1 MKFSWVLALV
11 GECPKMRKRKYT
23 ALEPSA
29 SPCADASMPD
39 PIIHNIVSTAQIEG
53 SVMPL
58 DLTRISLLLPGS
70 SYDKRR
76 FAAMTLRLANP
87 ACTVLLFSSG
97 KMVITGGRNLY
108 DCMLSALTVTN
119 LLRKILSGV
128 HFQLKSCDIQNIVAH
143 CEIPLGAGSLDLN
156 LMYERLNLFSTY
168 QKNMFPGLI
177 YRPPASP
184 IVLLCF
190 DSGKIVITGG
200 KTVPDIFKGWA
211 ILWPTVKQ
219 FISGG

>member
-1 MKFSWVLALV
+1 
-11 GECPKMRKRKYT
+11 MRKRKYT
-23 ALEPSA
+23 ALEPSI
-29 SPCADASMPD
+29 SPSSDSEMPV
-39 PIIHNIVSTAQIEG
+39 PTIHNIVATAQIEG
-53 SVMPL
+53 SAMPL
-58 DLTRISLLLPGS
+58 DLTRISVLLPGS

-87 ACTVLLFSSG
+87 SCTVLLFSSG

-108 DCMLSALTVTN
+108 DCVLSALTVSN
-119 LLRKILSGV
+119 LLRAILSGV
-128 HFQLKSCDIQNIVAH
+128 NFRLKSCDIQNIVGH
-143 CEIPLGAGSLDLN
+143 CEIPLQDHILDLSV
-156 LMYERLNLFSTY
+156 MYEKLNLFSTY

-200 KTVPDIFKGWA
+200 KTVPDIFQGWA
-211 ILWPTVKQ
+211 LLWPTVRQ
-219 FISGG
+219 FIRKKN